1 MIQKA
6 SGRLCIRENKN
17 YVASVYVSLWSLLL
31 IKINK
36 IELTNYGKT
45 DIINLTAIWD
55 YMPMIRIDIWR
66 NKNI

>member
-6 SGRLCIRENKN
+6 SGRLCTRENKN

-55 YMPMIRIDIWR
+55 YMPMIRIDIWG
-66 NKNI
+66 KI

>member
-6 SGRLCIRENKN
+6 SGRLCTRENKN

-45 DIINLTAIWD
+45 DIINLTAIRD

>member
-6 SGRLCIRENKN
+6 SGRLCTRENKN

-45 DIINLTAIWD
+45 DIINFTAIWD
-55 YMPMIRIDIWR
+55 YMPMIRIDIWG

>member
-6 SGRLCIRENKN
+6 SGRLCTRENKN

-36 IELTNYGKT
+36 IKLTNYGKT

>member
-6 SGRLCIRENKN
+6 SGRLCTRENKN

-36 IELTNYGKT
+36 IVLTDYGKT

>member
-6 SGRLCIRENKN
+6 SGRLCTRENKN

-36 IELTNYGKT
+36 IELTDYGKT

>member
-6 SGRLCIRENKN
+6 SGRLCTRENKN

-45 DIINLTAIWD
+45 DIINLIALWD

>member
-6 SGRLCIRENKN
+6 SGRLCTRENKN

-45 DIINLTAIWD
+45 DIINLIAIWD

>member
-6 SGRLCIRENKN
+6 SGRLCTRENKN